1 MSIFAGVRCK
11 RDAVIL
17 ESNWKKTASLN
28 VTHLQIRKLYGH
40 WIKWP
45 VSWNYGSF
53 LILVTEGVEGCISQC
68 SRKDQEW
75 IAQVERFSD
84 NYSVENCPSQQKTD
98 YILCVHRVLSFTEL
112 NLGLSKKMWSD
123 YRGMMQEWLPGCTM
137 KIGFLQR
144 NLGLKWKNMRRECLQ
159 NRNLAWFGHLERM
172 EESTWSTECRTFK
185 VSNSL
190 PRGQSSK
197 IWNDVIRSNLKE
209 SKDR

>member
-84 NYSVENCPSQQKTD
+84 NYSVENYPSQQKTD

-123 YRGMMQEWLPGCTM
+123 YRGMMQEWLHGCT
-137 KIGFLQR
+137 I
-144 NLGLKWKNMRRECLQ
+144 LGE
-159 NRNLAWFGHLERM
+159 NRISAEKLRTKM
-172 EESTWSTECRTFK
+172 EEHEEEVFTGYKSAMVWSSRKNGRKYLVYWMQNFQ
-185 VSNSL
+185 
-190 PRGQSSK
+190 GQQ
-197 IWNDVIRSNLKE
+197 
-209 SKDR
+209 